1 MNRKK
6 ENISLLMGKVAM
18 ICFFLFVNFS
28 FRSSDC
34 SGNKSF
40 CQRTPIVHVFNA
52 DKSAISDHSAILVS
66 SRFLS
71 TFYNSFVPTEILAL
85 NTCNKIYLKIIC
97 SANKVDQLLKICKAK
112 FIVIKP
118 QIIDIGAF
126 HNRTS
131 LNNDEVSSIS

>member
-6 ENISLLMGKVAM
+6 ENINLLMGKVAM
-18 ICFFLFVNFS
+18 ICLFVFIIFA

-52 DKSAISDHSAILVS
+52 DESAFSEHSAILVS
-66 SRFLS
+66 SRVLS
-71 TFYNSFVPTEILAL
+71 TFYNSFVPSEIPAL
-85 NTCNKIYLKIIC
+85 NTCNKINLKIIC

-118 QIIDIGAF
+118 QIIDIGSF

-131 LNNDEVSSIS
+131 LNNDEVPSIS